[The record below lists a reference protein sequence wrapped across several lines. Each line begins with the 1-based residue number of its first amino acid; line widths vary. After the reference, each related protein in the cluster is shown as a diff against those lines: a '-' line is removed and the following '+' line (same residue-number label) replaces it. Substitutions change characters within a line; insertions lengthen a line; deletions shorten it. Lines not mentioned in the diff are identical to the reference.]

1 MSFSW
6 DKASRDCLAT
16 NGVPR
21 FIQRYPISKSGVTS
35 EVAYRH
41 DQQCRVRDSPTAS
54 ARHASSV
61 FRSSVLI
68 APMFASVNCG
78 LTRFD

>member
-21 FIQRYPISKSGVTS
+21 FIQRYPISKSG
-35 EVAYRH
+35 
-41 DQQCRVRDSPTAS
+41 SPPKLHIDTISNA
-54 ARHASSV
+54 
-61 FRSSVLI
+61 
-68 APMFASVNCG
+68 G
-78 LTRFD
+78 